1 MKYMSYERNMCD
13 VMDVEIYE
21 DSEEEFIETISL
33 LLILRRK
40 RKRRR
45 DEKNKRTRQKHRFW
59 VRDIFKLREEYGEY
73 HRLVQELREGDREY
87 FFR

>member
-1 MKYMSYERNMCD
+1 MKYMSYESNMCD

-45 DEKNKRTRQKHRFW
+45 DEKNKRTRQKH
-59 VRDIFKLREEYGEY
+59 
-73 HRLVQELREGDREY
+73 
-87 FFR
+87 